1 MRRVCVF
8 VMMLWAVQLAF
19 AQIRIIPQDRL
30 EAANPKAA
38 TSALGFV
45 PSEVNFGTIEEMLS
59 VWQGSAKLV
68 NSGADTIVLTQIKST
83 CGCLKAEVQ
92 KRILA
97 PKESAAVVLKYYP
110 RGHAGD
116 VMQRVLVYTNLSKEQ
131 PSAILQLR
139 GVVTASEDRRDDYPY
154 SRGVFRLRQEAAQ
167 LRGDAKEVLRIACMN
182 GGSTKLRPTVD
193 AMLLPKG
200 VKVYFEPAEL
210 EPKQEGDMVVSYA
223 PQSGANAIDDFKI
236 YIKGLNLPP
245 RHSMIEVLVGGPKR

>member
-8 VMMLWAVQLAF
+8 VMMLWAVQLVF

-30 EAANPKAA
+30 EAANPKVA

-139 GVVTASEDRRDDYPY
+139 GVVTASADRSDDYPY
-154 SRGVFRLRQEAAQ
+154 TRGALRLRQEVVR
-167 LRGDAKEVLRIACMN
+167 LDGDAKQIIRIACMN
-182 GGSTKLRPTVD
+182 GGSIKICPAVDTLLTSKTLRVW
-193 AMLLPKG
+193 
-200 VKVYFEPAEL
+200 FEPAEL
-210 EPKQEGDMVVSYA
+210 SPKQEGDMVVEYNPHNEDTMKMA
-223 PQSGANAIDDFKI
+223 QRV
-236 YIKGLNLPP
+236 YLRLPGITP
-245 RHSMIEVLVGGPKR
+245 RHGIIEVLIDKK